1 MRYLDGDL
9 GLLALVVFG
18 GLLVWAAVATR
29 RHDRQQELDA
39 YAALDPMNDD
49 RLTGAPW

>member
-1 MRYLDGDL
+1 MIDG
-9 GLLALVVFG
+9 LAGAIFWLTFFG
-18 GLLVWAAVATR
+18 VLVWAAVATR